1 VYHPDADGVSRPLA
15 ELWTGGRAP
24 AYLAVVLVG
33 VRMLGAAPVSK
44 GLRLAW
50 NDAGAM
56 RAAME
61 GVERLSAV
69 R

>member
-1 VYHPDADGVSRPLA
+1 
-15 ELWTGGRAP
+15 
-24 AYLAVVLVG
+24 
-33 VRMLGAAPVSK
+33 MLGAAPVSK